1 MGKFLQIRVT
11 AQTYDEVAAEERYGK
26 LYALAWPAAAT
37 PPVEPR
43 GLLELTAALDDRVRL
58 GDLPGPE
65 RKALLPGVER
75 AMALKNALEAALG
88 DRDPKAADKFS
99 YELEDAL
106 AELEKLAPKP

>member
-1 MGKFLQIRVT
+1 MGKFLQIRVI
-11 AQTYDEVAAEERYGK
+11 AQTYDPVAAEERFAK

-37 PPVEPR
+37 PPAGPR
-43 GLLELTAALDDRVRL
+43 GLLELTQALDDAVRL

-75 AMALKNALEAALG
+75 AMVCKNALEGALA
-88 DRDPKAADKFS
+88 DRDAHTADKRS

-106 AELEKLAPKP
+106 AELEKLAPKG